1 MSDVKEIVQQT
12 LREMLGEEADKLEPN
27 MKLKDVF
34 LDSLDML
41 EFKMRLEERLD
52 IELKV
57 DAFETVGT
65 LREATPVSY
74 THLTLPTIYSV

>member
-41 EFKMRLEERLD
+41 EFKMRLEETLD
-52 IELKV
+52 IELKF

-65 LREATPVSY
+65 LREATCKMA
-74 THLTLPTIYSV
+74 TAR